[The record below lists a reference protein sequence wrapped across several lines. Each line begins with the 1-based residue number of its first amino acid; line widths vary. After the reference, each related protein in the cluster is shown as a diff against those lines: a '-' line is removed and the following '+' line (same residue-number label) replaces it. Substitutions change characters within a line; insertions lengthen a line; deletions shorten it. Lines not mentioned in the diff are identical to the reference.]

1 MYAITILLAL
11 VALISLI
18 LNVYLLTLTN
28 ELTDSLPKLKF

>member
-28 ELTDSLPKLKF
+28 ELTDSLPKLEF

>member
-1 MYAITILLAL
+1 MYAITILFAL
-11 VALISLI
+11 VALVSLI